1 MKRILLNALVSALVL
16 MGMSLQTMAAELG
29 PGNIV
34 GRYKVSASVGF
45 QKVYLK
51 FYVINP
57 NEFEIQR
64 VYPSGKEDE
73 VCNGTYSLSSHLAW
87 NLAKLAKSTVFEGVF
102 TCPSNRQKHVDFD
115 IDFKNRTLEDLVK
128 GTTVTVTSS
137 LAPGYAIDAFVK
149 KQ

>member
-1 MKRILLNALVSALVL
+1 MKRILLSTLVL
-16 MGMSLQTMAAELG
+16 LGISLQTMAAELS

-34 GRYKVSASVGF
+34 GHYKVSASVGF

-51 FYVINP
+51 FHVVDAND
-57 NEFEIQR
+57 FEIQR

-73 VCNGTYSLSSHLAW
+73 VCNGTYNLNTQLAW
-87 NLAKLAKSTVFEGVF
+87 NMTTFANNTVFKGVF
-102 TCPSNRQKHVDFD
+102 TCPSNRQKRIDFD
-115 IDFKNRTLEDLVK
+115 IDFKNKTTEDLVK
-128 GTTVTVTSS
+128 GTNVTVTSS